1 MSEELDHIRRRL
13 TDEGQK
19 TADYFQA
26 LSPQEWK
33 QQIYQTGS
41 KWTTR
46 EVLAHFISAE
56 RAYQKYLGQVLSGGK
71 GAPEDMDIDD
81 FNESEVPSIQDPP
94 AVLLELFKQVRID
107 TLHLTETMQEGDLD
121 RIATH
126 PWFEDKEIRWYLKL
140 LYRHNTMHRMDISK
154 VLRSGEPILPS
165 D

>member
-1 MSEELDHIRRRL
+1 ME
-13 TDEGQK
+13 
-19 TADYFQA
+19 TADLPNGFQMDN
-26 LSPQEWK
+26 Q
-33 QQIYQTGS
+33 
-41 KWTTR
+41 
-46 EVLAHFISAE
+46 
-56 RAYQKYLGQVLSGGK
+56 GGAGPLHLCRTCLPEIPGPGAVWRK